1 MAERIIMELTSADIP
16 GALQAAAQRG
26 IEMWDVVQTG
36 ELTIRFTVAKS
47 GRGELSD
54 IMERRGDRLRQIR
67 RLGLSRRLRLWGQHP
82 LLVLGIAVLLCL
94 TVWLPTRVLFVQ
106 VEGNDRLPANLIL
119 TEAENCGIRFG
130 STRSQVRS
138 ERMKNALLDALPQ
151 LQWAGINTAGCVA
164 TITVRERS
172 LEPEPEAFTA
182 SSIVAARDGVIRTC
196 TVHRGTALC
205 APGQAVR
212 AGEVLI
218 SGLTDCGLSI
228 LATRADGEVFA
239 ETSRQILTQTPENAL
254 VRGGEI
260 RIDRKFSLML
270 GKNRINFYKDSGI
283 LDATCVKMYSEYYIT
298 LPGGFQLPL
307 GIAVETAVWYDS
319 WEDTV
324 DDGTRVMEDYARQY
338 LLSHMTAGQ
347 ILEERTTAEGN
358 RLYADYICLEMIG
371 QIRYEEITKED
382 GENYGENG

>member
-1 MAERIIMELTSADIP
+1 MAERIIFELTSADIP
-16 GALQAAAQRG
+16 GALLAMTQKG
-26 IEMWDVVQTG
+26 IGIRDVIQTG
-36 ELTIRFTVAKS
+36 DLTIRFQAEKGS
-47 GRGELSD
+47 ARELRD
-54 IMERRGDRLRQIR
+54 LMERRGDRLQQLR
-67 RLGLSRRLRLWGQHP
+67 RLGLSRQLKPWARHP
-82 LLVLGIAVLLCL
+82 LLLFGIGLLLIL

-106 VEGNDRLPANLIL
+106 VEGNQSVPTNLIL
-119 TEAENCGIRFG
+119 EQAESCGIRFG

-151 LQWAGINTAGCVA
+151 LQWAGINTSGCVA

-172 LEPEPEAFTA
+172 PEPEEEAFTA

-218 SGLTDCGLSI
+218 SGLTDCGISI

-239 ETSRQILTQTPENAL
+239 ETSRQILARTPENAL
-254 VRGGEI
+254 FRDCES
-260 RIDRKFSLML
+260 RTERKISLL
-270 GKNRINFYKDSGI
+270 IGKNRINFYNDSGI
-283 LDATCVKMYSEYYIT
+283 LDTSCVKMYSEYYLT
-298 LPGGFQLPL
+298 LPGGFRLPI
-307 GIAVETAVWYDS
+307 GIAVETLVHYDAGEAAVWDS
-319 WEDTV
+319 TGILEAY
-324 DDGTRVMEDYARQY
+324 TRAY
-338 LLSHMTAGQ
+338 LLAHMTAGQ
-347 ILEERTTAEGN
+347 ILNEQTIADGN